1 MTGCSDDVKFFVNQY
16 QIITCIDEN
25 GGYFDGVFSSRK
37 MTSNAKNRLTVAK
50 KHFTF
55 AKIYPIF
62 RAHFNKQVQFLMTSR
77 LQKHK
82 QIVSMLNSRHD
93 APFPESE
100 QPPANVAE
108 NPANSSLLRQVFEFH
123 RSMVQNLNSGL
134 LTIDLAG
141 EIIFANKVAARLLGL
156 EVSDLLGKKVVDLF
170 NKSEDGEAFLRECT
184 RRGQR
189 IDEWE
194 AQLFHPQYRQ
204 ITVGIDAAYME
215 DTRNSFQGIV
225 LLLRNLTEVMEMRN
239 QVKRMEQLALLGEM
253 AAGLA
258 HEVRN
263 PLAGIKATAQLLEE
277 DDELDAMKRETLKR
291 LIREVD
297 KANHRV
303 SEFLKFARPNRA
315 KADFH
320 QVREIVENTLH
331 FLDAKMQWQKITA
344 TTAVPE
350 TLAPVFVDKTQIEQ
364 VLLNLFINAMDAMP
378 NGGQLHISA
387 KPRAIRAGKRANRH
401 GVVAQQQQSFIEI
414 SVRDS
419 GEGIAKENLGQIFRP
434 FFTTKI
440 TGVGLGLAIC
450 SRLVEEN
457 RGKIDVLS
465 HIGKGTTIILAL
477 PAFAAG

>member
-1 MTGCSDDVKFFVNQY
+1 
-16 QIITCIDEN
+16 
-25 GGYFDGVFSSRK
+25 
-37 MTSNAKNRLTVAK
+37 
-50 KHFTF
+50 
-55 AKIYPIF
+55 
-62 RAHFNKQVQFLMTSR
+62 
-77 LQKHK
+77 
-82 QIVSMLNSRHD
+82 
-93 APFPESE
+93 
-100 QPPANVAE
+100 
-108 NPANSSLLRQVFEFH
+108 
-123 RSMVQNLNSGL
+123 MVQNLNSGL